1 MIKTT
6 GMIKHKLKEINNRN
20 IVAFDVV
27 MEYLDRNPELKK
39 AKYPINVTMKTKYI
53 TYDIIAVKEQEI
65 ENLYEN
71 INTISQA
78 DKVIIIMETN
88 NYIKRNIETKRPC
101 YICTYPPLE
110 IVDSSFVKYEEH
122 IENKF
127 PNGESS
133 KDVEKRLR
141 DFCNYLLENYNRKT
155 VALVAHKAPQLA
167 LDVITK
173 NISWE
178 QAIEQ
183 DWKKTKNW
191 QPGWIYE
198 IK

>member
-27 MEYLDRNPELKK
+27 MEYLDRNSELKK

-88 NYIKRNIETKRPC
+88 NYIKRNIETKG
-101 YICTYPPLE
+101 
-110 IVDSSFVKYEEH
+110 H
-122 IENKF
+122 
-127 PNGESS
+127 
-133 KDVEKRLR
+133 
-141 DFCNYLLENYNRKT
+141 
-155 VALVAHKAPQLA
+155 
-167 LDVITK
+167 VIYVP
-173 NISWE
+173 IHH
-178 QAIEQ
+178 
-183 DWKKTKNW
+183 
-191 QPGWIYE
+191 
-198 IK
+198 